1 MVKYVCFKVNSFH
14 LDALAILGWIAFAL
28 GAYVVEPMWLK
39 LSLLSAA
46 RVLP

>member
-14 LDALAILGWIAFAL
+14 PDALVILGWTAFAL
-28 GAYVVEPMWLK
+28 GVYVVEPMWLEF
-39 LSLLSAA
+39 SLLSAA